1 MINNILTGFFF
12 GVGAICAWV
21 LFQLILFALKELYIR
36 YFIKKYYSKRQ
47 EPKKPDGME
56 FGKFKD

>member
-1 MINNILTGFFF
+1 MINTVLIGFFF
-12 GVGAICAWV
+12 GIGAICAWV

-36 YFIKKYYSKRQ
+36 YMLKKYYSKRQ
-47 EPKKPDGME
+47 ESNKPNGME